1 VMIKNRF
8 GRDLK
13 NEKEKLNLTNGPGKI
28 CKAFN
33 INKNQY
39 GADLTGNQIFIIDQ
53 PVVNNKNIIVS
64 KRIGISKSIDLPWR
78 FYIKNNPW
86 VSVK

>member
-1 VMIKNRF
+1 
-8 GRDLK
+8 LK

-33 INKNQY
+33 INRDHY

-53 PVVNNKNIIVS
+53 PVVDKKNITVS

-78 FYIKNNPW
+78 FYIKDNTW